1 MIDLIPVLLN
11 GLVAGGVIG
20 FLIANNRVGDSRS
33 DQDNQLEENN
43 EEAGVRLEDVAKK
56 IQSLTLTV
64 AADVNAHQTR
74 MEGITNNLECSGGQ
88 MSAAAIV
95 DTVAEL
101 VAANRQMQ
109 QRLEDSQLKFQEQS
123 SLLQSTRQLANCD
136 ALTGLANRRYLDEKL
151 AALAQNPSTDEQLVA
166 MVDIDHFKSIN
177 DVFGHQTGDLILNR
191 FGELLSERLRSH
203 ATCIRYGGEEFALIS
218 RLKSWREFATEIDKV
233 RKEMESLRLIAAD
246 SDRVVTF
253 SSGIA
258 QRTAEESPKQWLERA
273 DKALYEAKHG
283 GRNAVY
289 VYLDRISRFS
299 EKVSQR
305 NQNAAPTSPA
315 RPSSS
320 VHGAA
325 ANESQPE
332 QVAGVDGR
340 QCLVSQFRTMAA
352 NVNSDQVQLAA
363 VAVRLPSITL
373 KEEQRRDILESSR
386 RLLRSVDKVGFDD
399 PRTLLS
405 LMVTSGAAKAEERAE
420 QLLEQVNQTLR
431 ELTDDGS
438 ISVASVG
445 VSLMLDDLTAEDV
458 ISQATERADQA
469 IIA

>member
-1 MIDLIPVLLN
+1 MIDLIPVLLS

-20 FLIANNRVGDSRS
+20 FLIANSRTGDARN
-33 DQDNQLEENN
+33 DQTSPSKENDGEDGN
-43 EEAGVRLEDVAKK
+43 RLEDVAKK

-64 AADVNAHQTR
+64 AADVDAHQIR

-109 QRLEDSQLKFQEQS
+109 QRLEDSQVKFQEQS
-123 SLLQSTRQLANCD
+123 SLLQSTRQMANCD
-136 ALTGLANRRYLDEKL
+136 ALTGLANRRYLDDKL
-151 AALAQNPSTDEQLVA
+151 AALAQNPSTEEQLVA
-166 MVDIDHFKSIN
+166 MVDIDYFKSIN
-177 DVFGHQTGDLILNR
+177 DAFGHQTGDLILNR
-191 FGELLSERLRSH
+191 FGALLSERLRSH
-203 ATCIRYGGEEFALIS
+203 ATCIRYGGEEFAIIS

-233 RKEMESLRLIAAD
+233 RKEMEAMRLIAAD
-246 SDRVVTF
+246 ADRVVTF

-258 QRTAEESPKQWLERA
+258 QRTAEEDPKQWLERA

-305 NQNAAPTSPA
+305 TKIAAPATPA
-315 RPSSS
+315 SPSSS
-320 VHGAA
+320 DQGAA
-325 ANESQPE
+325 ASDSQPAK
-332 QVAGVDGR
+332 VAGVDGR

-363 VAVRLPSITL
+363 VAVRLPSMAL
-373 KEEQRRDILESSR
+373 NEEQRRDILDCSR

-420 QLLEQVNQTLR
+420 QLLEQVNQTLH
-431 ELTDDGS
+431 ELTEDDS
-438 ISVASVG
+438 SPAASVG
-445 VSLMLDDLTAEDV
+445 VGLMLDDLTAEEV

>member
-1 MIDLIPVLLN
+1 MIDLIPVLLS

-20 FLIANNRVGDSRS
+20 FLIANNRAGDSIG
-33 DQDNQLEENN
+33 DQDKLLDDNN
-43 EEAGVRLEDVAKK
+43 EEEGVRLEDVAKK

-151 AALAQNPSTDEQLVA
+151 AALAQNPSTDEQLIA

-177 DVFGHQTGDLILNR
+177 DVFGHQAGDLVLNR
-191 FGELLSERLRSH
+191 FGELLSKRLRSH
-203 ATCIRYGGEEFALIS
+203 ATCIRYGGEEFAVIS
-218 RLKSWREFATEIDKV
+218 RLKSWREFATEIDNV
-233 RKEMESLRLIAAD
+233 RKEMESMRMLAAD

-253 SSGIA
+253 SGGIA
-258 QRTAEESPKQWLERA
+258 QRSAEESPVQWLERA

-305 NQNAAPTSPA
+305 NKIAAPAPPA
-315 RPSSS
+315 GSSS
-320 VHGAA
+320 GDEGALA
-325 ANESQPE
+325 SDSQPAK
-332 QVAGVDGR
+332 VAGVDGR

-363 VAVRLPSITL
+363 VAVRLPSMTL
-373 KEEQRRDILESSR
+373 NEEQRRDILDCSR

-431 ELTDDGS
+431 ELTDDGP